1 MPPNVSHLR
10 FWVPWSPRTHD
21 SYSTVTYIAVWK
33 SSLELI
39 SWVLCFFVLLTQIL
53 MGDSNQSL
61 SLMDR
66 LRIYI
71 SSYWNRIDCLCLF
84 LILVGAPLT
93 NIGDV
98 KPLANSLGIT
108 TDILHDIGRA
118 LLIISLLL
126 YFVRLLYVF
135 CIHKTFG
142 PKIVMMGRMVQFCPI
157 LYD

>member
-1 MPPNVSHLR
+1 MTANRLLPIWLFANHHWNQFLECLR
-10 FWVPWSPRTHD
+10 F
-21 SYSTVTYIAVWK
+21 YG
-33 SSLELI
+33 
-39 SWVLCFFVLLTQIL
+39 LTQIL

-71 SSYWNRIDCLCLF
+71 SSYWNRLDCLCLF

-93 NIGDV
+93 NIVDMR
-98 KPLANSLGIT
+98 PFANSLGIT
-108 TDILHDIGRA
+108 RFILHDIGRA

-142 PKIVMMGRMVQFCPI
+142 PKIVMMGRMVQLLLIFIISMDKFEI
-157 LYD
+157 LN